1 MDATRRAAASLWG
14 QAKHALEAGNLSE
27 ARQRGLELLGTQPE
41 NSEINMLLGM
51 VAAAEGNWQRASEW
65 LNRATR
71 LKPPIPEAFRAL
83 SHAEEQLR
91 HYARAI
97 TCLENYA
104 AAVGGSPESLFSLGN
119 LYARMRDYPKA
130 IDCFTK
136 TLALNPHNSATW
148 INLGAAYR
156 RINDLDAALKAYDTA
171 IELKPES
178 RVAHKDRGYVYFL
191 MGRWKDGWREH
202 ENRPMAVRPSPYPQ
216 PIWRGQPISGQTLFV
231 RAEQGLGDAIQF
243 VRYVKLARERAGKVI
258 LQCLPQQKRL
268 FEYGGVAE
276 QVIALRKESV
286 PAFDYQ
292 ILIMSLPAVME
303 EYCASIPN
311 ETPYLKAP
319 AADAL
324 PQTGRPRV
332 GLAWRGNRSH
342 FLDELRSMSL
352 RELLPVLKTE
362 GIDFY
367 ALQLPVPE
375 SDRDYLRTLA
385 GPTNLEDRLTDYL
398 ATASYVQQMNLLI
411 TVDTSVAHLAGALG
425 IPTWTMLPFSPDWRW
440 QTAGEQT
447 PWYPTMRLFRQS
459 RPGNW
464 SEVVERVAQELKAL
478 RWKRQEP
485 AA

>member
-1 MDATRRAAASLWG
+1 MAEAASLWG
-14 QAKHALEAGNLSE
+14 QARHAFETGNLGE
-27 ARQRGLELLGTQPE
+27 ARQRGLELLATQPE
-41 NSEINMLLGM
+41 NSEIPMLLGM
-51 VAAAEGNWQRASEW
+51 VAAAEGNWQQASEW
-65 LNRATR
+65 LNRATC
-71 LKPPIPEAFRAL
+71 LQPPLPEAFRAL
-83 SHAEEQLR
+83 AHAEEQLH

-104 AAVGGSPESLFSLGN
+104 AAVGGSPESLFGLGN
-119 LYARMRDYPKA
+119 LYARMRDYPRA
-130 IDCFTK
+130 IDWFTR
-136 TLALNPHNSATW
+136 TLALNPNSSATW

-156 RINDLDAALKAYDTA
+156 RINELDAALNAYDRA
-171 IELKPES
+171 IELKPDS
-178 RVAHKDRGYVYFL
+178 PVAHKDRGYVYFL

-216 PIWRGQPISGQTLFV
+216 PVWQGQPIPGQTLFV

-243 VRYVKLARERAGKVI
+243 VRYVKLARARAGKVV

-268 FEYGGVAE
+268 FEYSGVAE

-303 EYCASIPN
+303 EYGARIPN

-319 AADAL
+319 ATHAL

-342 FLDELRSMSL
+342 RLDGLRSMNL
-352 RELLPVLKTE
+352 RELIPALKAG

-367 ALQLPVPE
+367 ALQLPLPE
-375 SDRDYLRTLA
+375 ADRDCLRTLA
-385 GPTNLEDRLTDYL
+385 GVTNLEDRLTDYL
-398 ATASYVQQMNLLI
+398 ATASYVQQMNLLL
-411 TVDTSVAHLAGALG
+411 TVDTSIAHLAGALG

-440 QTAGEQT
+440 ELAGEKT
-447 PWYPTMRLFRQS
+447 PWYPTMRLFRQ
-459 RPGNW
+459 RQAGNW
-464 SEVVERVAQELKAL
+464 PEVVEQVVQELKAHL
-478 RWKRQEP
+478 P
-485 AA
+485 ARA